1 MIGSQPWGV
10 FWWQESAG
18 SEPTGS
24 RQRKYFRGK
33 IRKEIF
39 KKKDASTFDLTII

>member
-24 RQRKYFRGK
+24 RAEENISGK
-33 IRKEIF
+33 IRKEIL
-39 KKKDASTFDLTII
+39 KERC